1 MRASTLVLWSGLFLA
16 GCYSPDPPFGA
27 PCSASQECPEGQE
40 CDLLT
45 NICGFPTEMR
55 ALRDDT
61 AAQFEGGALDGTIV
75 EAGGFVGPV
84 PYFVSG
90 VRATGIA
97 GNQLATS
104 IDTTTFEQLA
114 QLTPTGV
121 GVLRGVTIDLGDGV
135 PPLLGFTAADDIT
148 VLVEGEIFLDTAGAY
163 QLEFRANDI
172 GFLDIAAPGGAF
184 ERLASVGTTA
194 EVLAY
199 TVSTPGW
206 HRFRGAFAD
215 SAMFLEWEL
224 RYRPPGAGGM
234 RSVPHDI
241 VRARV
246 DGLDG
251 AIVDGFD
258 EAFVA
263 LHSLTGLVDKLDALQ
278 FTTVPYASGVGNGAY
293 TLRWTAQ
300 FLIDTAGDYRFKL
313 DTSQG
318 HRLWIDGAQVAN
330 AYVGT
335 AQATTTPMMS
345 LEPGWHDL
353 VIDALKTGGPSA
365 RFSFTVDSGPQFA
378 GGGFPRDHLRPVA
391 GRTAR
396 FASSSS
402 EPYVDITDGMTITRS
417 VSPTL
422 PTAVTTLAIDASFS
436 LTHPLQTQVSVVLDP
451 PSGANITL
459 VAAAS
464 LSGVGDYMEHDA
476 IPIDRSGAT
485 FNFIAG
491 DALVDAMIGTLQWI
505 SVTTTYTGG
514 RAPFETL
521 GTYTS
526 TVREIDAAR
535 FGALSWSMRQ
545 AKADP
550 IVSVRTCEAEADCEA
565 ETWLPVINGETPMA
579 DARKYFQYKVEIMTN
594 GDVPASLDWID
605 LQYVGYVQP

>member
-1 MRASTLVLWSGLFLA
+1 MRAVFLVLWSGLFSA

-27 PCSASQECPEGQE
+27 PCSASQECPNGQE

-61 AAQFEGGALDGTIV
+61 AAQFEGGALDGTFV
-75 EAGGFVGPV
+75 EAGGFVGPI

-114 QLTPTGV
+114 QMTPTGV
-121 GVLRGVTIDLGDGV
+121 GVLRGVNIDLGDGV
-135 PPLLGFTAADDIT
+135 PPLLGLTASDDIT
-148 VLVEGEIFLDTAGAY
+148 VLVEGEIFLDTAGSY

-184 ERLASVGTTA
+184 QRIASVGTTF
-194 EVLAY
+194 ETFPY

-206 HRFRGAFAD
+206 HRFRGALAD

-224 RYRPPGAGGM
+224 RYRPPGPGGT
-234 RSVPHDI
+234 RSIPDDI

-258 EAFVA
+258 EAFLA
-263 LHSLTGLVDKLDALQ
+263 LQSLTGLVDKLDALQ
-278 FTTVPYASGVGNGAY
+278 FTSVPYASSVGNGAY

-318 HRLWIDGAQVAN
+318 HRMWIDGVQVAN
-330 AYVGT
+330 MYGAA
-335 AQATTTPMMS
+335 AQITTTPAMS
-345 LEPGWHDL
+345 LEAGWHDL
-353 VIDALKTGGPSA
+353 VIDAVKTGGPSA
-365 RFSFTVDSGPQFA
+365 RFSFTVDSGPQLA

-396 FASSSS
+396 FASGSNQ
-402 EPYVDITDGMTITRS
+402 PYVDITDGMTVTRS
-417 VSPTL
+417 VNLSL
-422 PTAVTTLAIDASFS
+422 PTGVTTLALDSSAAF
-436 LTHPLQTQVSVVLDP
+436 THPLQAQVSLVLDP
-451 PSGANITL
+451 PAGGNITL
-459 VAAAS
+459 VAAAA
-464 LSGVGDYMEHDA
+464 LSGVGDYMRHDV
-476 IPIDRSGAT
+476 IPVDRSGGT
-485 FNFIAG
+485 FSFIAG
-491 DALVDAMIGTLQWI
+491 DSLVDAMIGTLQWI
-505 SVTTTYTGG
+505 SVTATYTGG
-514 RAPFETL
+514 RAPFETA
-521 GTYTS
+521 GTYIS
-526 TVREIDAAR
+526 TVRQIDAAR
-535 FGALSWSMRQ
+535 FGALTWSMRQ
-545 AKADP
+545 AKVEP
-550 IVSVRTCEAEADCEA
+550 IVSVRTCDAEADCEA
-565 ETWLPVINGETPMA
+565 EAWVPVLLGETPMV
-579 DARKYFQYKVEIMTN
+579 DARKYFQYKVEITTN

-605 LQYVGYVQP
+605 LQYVGYVVP